1 MAKKIVKVEDTKKN
15 KLDLNKLKDVI
26 IDNKETIAKVASI
39 AVDLLDDDKPKKKTT
54 KKTSA
59 KSTTKKKTTKSKSSD
74 LDSMIDLASKLLK

>member
-39 AVDLLDDDKPKKKTT
+39 AVDLLDDDKPKKKIKCPKYT
-54 KKTSA
+54 A
-59 KSTTKKKTTKSKSSD
+59 K
-74 LDSMIDLASKLLK
+74 